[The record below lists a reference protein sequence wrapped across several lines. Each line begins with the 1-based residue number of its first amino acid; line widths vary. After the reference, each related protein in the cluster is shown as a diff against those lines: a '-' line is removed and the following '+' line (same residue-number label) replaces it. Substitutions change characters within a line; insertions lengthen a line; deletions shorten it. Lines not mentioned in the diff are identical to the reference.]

1 MILLLPTFMAR
12 VKVLNIKLLGSC
24 VAAAEKLMYCRVKV
38 DVLQH
43 KS

>member
-12 VKVLNIKLLGSC
+12 VKVLNIKLLGIC
-24 VAAAEKLMYCRVKV
+24 VAAAEKLMYYSRKV

>member
-1 MILLLPTFMAR
+1 MVADFRAC
-12 VKVLNIKLLGSC
+12 VNGLNIKLLGSC
-24 VAAAEKLMYCRVKV
+24 VAAAEKLMYWSIKV